1 MNRREFVRTT
11 ALASTGLLL
20 YSCGVREQHTTKS
33 IGLQLYTLK
42 DIIKDDVQG
51 ILKAVAGIGFKKLEA
66 YSYADGKVF
75 DTVPYAEFITMV
87 SDLGMQV
94 TSGHYGTGQV
104 YPGVG
109 TLSTGWEVAVDDAA
123 KAKQEYMVIA
133 WLAPDERKS
142 LDDYKRVC
150 ELMNKQNEL
159 CRKAGIRLSYHNH
172 DFEFAALEDQIPYD
186 LMLKELDPS
195 ISMELDLYWINFAG
209 FDALEYFKKHPGRFD
224 QWHVKDRDKVETNR
238 QTDVGSGS
246 IDFKPIFAAA
256 EQSGLKHFYLEQEF
270 FVGPQLDSITKG
282 YKYLESF

>member
-20 YSCGVREQHTTKS
+20 YSCGVRENVTKP

-75 DTVPYAEFITMV
+75 GSLPYAEFIKMV
-87 SDLGMQV
+87 NDLGMQV

-104 YPGVG
+104 YPDVG
-109 TLSTGWEVAVDDAA
+109 TLSTGWEMAVEDAA
-123 KAKQEYMVIA
+123 KAKQEFMVIA
-133 WLAPDERKS
+133 WLAPEERKS

-150 ELMNKQNEL
+150 ELMNTQNEV
-159 CRKAGIRLSYHNH
+159 CRKAGIKLSYHNH
-172 DFEFAALEDQIPYD
+172 DFEFVALEDQIPYD

-224 QWHVKDRDKVETNR
+224 QWHVKDRDKVDTSK

-256 EQSGLKHFYLEQEF
+256 GQSGLKHFYLEQEF

-282 YKYLESF
+282 YKYLESI